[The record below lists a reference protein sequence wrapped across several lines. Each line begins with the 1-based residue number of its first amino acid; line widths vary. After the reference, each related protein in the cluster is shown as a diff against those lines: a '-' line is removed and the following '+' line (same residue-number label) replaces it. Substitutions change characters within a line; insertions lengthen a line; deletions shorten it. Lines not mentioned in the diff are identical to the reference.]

1 MLDNQQGRLLM
12 KPLRQ
17 HGMSL
22 IELLVVVS
30 VLAIL
35 GALGV
40 PSYQQ
45 WVRNSRIRAAAESLQ
60 NGLRIARS
68 EAAQRGTN
76 VRFELTS
83 VTNPSWEV
91 CALNG
96 AANCEATGATA
107 ITNYSA
113 TEGATG
119 IELGVANTQG
129 DLSAPLSMGIPAN
142 SGVTFGAL
150 GRPTSYGANDL
161 ARIDISSGVANDRSL
176 VTTIS
181 SGGMVRMCDP
191 KLSTDVSPQGC
202 TKR

>member
-1 MLDNQQGRLLM
+1 M
-12 KPLRQ
+12 KRRRQ
-17 HGMSL
+17 RGMSL

-35 GALGV
+35 AALGV

-45 WVRNSRIRAAAESLQ
+45 WVRNSRIRTASESLQ

-68 EAAQRGTN
+68 EAAQRGSN

-83 VTNPSWEV
+83 ATNASWEV

-96 AANCEATGATA
+96 AANCEATGATT
-107 ITNYSA
+107 ITSYTAS
-113 TEGATG
+113 EGAIG
-119 IELGVANTQG
+119 IELGVATTQG
-129 DLSAPLSMGIPAN
+129 NLTSPLSLGIPAN
-142 SGVTFGAL
+142 SGVTFGSL
-150 GRPTSYGANDL
+150 GRPTSYGTNDL
-161 ARIDISSGVANDRSL
+161 ARIDVSSGVANDRSL

-191 KLSTDVSPQGC
+191 KLSTDISPQGC
-202 TKR
+202 AKL

>member
-1 MLDNQQGRLLM
+1 MTPQRQG
-12 KPLRQ
+12 
-17 HGMSL
+17 GMSL

-35 GALGV
+35 AAVGV

-68 EAAQRGTN
+68 EAAQRGSN

-83 VTNPSWEV
+83 ATNASWEV

-96 AANCEATGATA
+96 ATTCEGTGATT
-107 ITNYSA
+107 ITSYAAS
-113 TEGATG
+113 EGAIG
-119 IELGVANTQG
+119 IKLGVATSQG
-129 DLSAPLSMGIPAN
+129 DLTSPLSPGIPAN
-142 SGVTFGAL
+142 SGATFGSL
-150 GRPTSYGANDL
+150 GRPTSYGSKDL
-161 ARIDISSGVANDRSL
+161 ARIDVSSGVATDRSL

-191 KLSTDVSPQGC
+191 KLSTDISPQGC
-202 TKR
+202 AKL